1 MTLGRALQE
10 LGQHAEARAEFEYV
24 LSLAP
29 DNLAAIRGLAELH
42 GEDVDAVPPF
52 AAAAPPAPAPI
63 ALKPASAPEPVRESA
78 PAFEPAPAPAPEPER
93 FTPRVEMRDET
104 PEPDF
109 AALDASIAQ
118 ADAASVADAERA
130 AQIERLEIW
139 LARIEQARDTAGDRS
154 A

>member
-42 GEDVDAVPPF
+42 GEEVDAVPAF
-52 AAAAPPAPAPI
+52 AAPPPEPAAAPAPP
-63 ALKPASAPEPVRESA
+63 
-78 PAFEPAPAPAPEPER
+78 PER
-93 FTPRVEMRDET
+93 IAPPVAPSVEMRADLRNDMS
-104 PEPDF
+104 EPDF

-139 LARIEQARDTAGDRS
+139 LARMQEERDAGGDRS

>member
-1 MTLGRALQE
+1 M
-10 LGQHAEARAEFEYV
+10 

-42 GEDVDAVPPF
+42 GEDVDAVPAFSAPSPPP
-52 AAAAPPAPAPI
+52 PPAR
-63 ALKPASAPEPVRESA
+63 AS
-78 PAFEPAPAPAPEPER
+78 APAPAPEPAPARESAPAPEPSPIAPT
-93 FTPRVEMRDET
+93 FTPA
-104 PEPDF
+104 PIAPSEPDF

>member
-42 GEDVDAVPPF
+42 GEDVDAVPAF
-52 AAAAPPAPAPI
+52 AAPPPEPAALPAP
-63 ALKPASAPEPVRESA
+63 P
-78 PAFEPAPAPAPEPER
+78 
-93 FTPRVEMRDET
+93 

-139 LARIEQARDTAGDRS
+139 LARIQEGRDAGSDRS